1 MLLTD
6 AKQISNIEGDFYRV
20 NRDILQ
26 IHEFDEAPS
35 PVSLSNFL
43 FDDSLPSILPPLTT
57 ETRSLATS
65 FNITEKPTAAG
76 ALLKNTTQNLKQP
89 ATASPTNKAID
100 NMSKT
105 IECNSIRGHI
115 ASKIRKETE
124 PIVRQKLKP
133 LLKNY
138 ESLIQTAKETYTHQL
153 KILKEELHRKNKI
166 INRLLRII
174 EKLGNYK
181 RETQF
186 H

>member
-1 MLLTD
+1 
-6 AKQISNIEGDFYRV
+6 
-20 NRDILQ
+20 
-26 IHEFDEAPS
+26 
-35 PVSLSNFL
+35 
-43 FDDSLPSILPPLTT
+43 
-57 ETRSLATS
+57 
-65 FNITEKPTAAG
+65 
-76 ALLKNTTQNLKQP
+76 
-89 ATASPTNKAID
+89 
-100 NMSKT
+100 MSKT

-115 ASKIRKETE
+115 ASEIRKETE